1 MRAAD
6 SVVEDDRGWQGSPAK
21 GRQSEME
28 NGSAA
33 ARPLRRRRR
42 ARGLIAPALAVVA
55 LLVAACGGGGGGGGS
70 SSSSGPTTLKVGVIP
85 IADVAPLY
93 NGIKQGFFRP
103 ENLNIKPQ
111 LAEGGAT
118 ITAQTVSG
126 DLQVGFS
133 NVTSL
138 VIASSKKLPVTIVA
152 SGVNGAKDDSGAWD
166 AVLSKKGSPIKDL
179 KALEGKT
186 VSVNNL
192 NNVGPLTINNAM
204 EKAGADYKKVK
215 YVEVPFPDANAALNT
230 GRIDAA
236 FVVEPFV
243 SQGTAQGSN
252 AVTHSFEETAPNYAV
267 ATYFATKQYAAQ
279 NKDVLDRFVRAID
292 KSLDYAQSHPDLVRQ
307 LVPTYTKIPKDVASK
322 MKLPQWS
329 ADLNQPSIQQ
339 AVDLAQKYGFIENK
353 PDLGELI
360 RSSSGS

>member
-1 MRAAD
+1 
-6 SVVEDDRGWQGSPAK
+6 
-21 GRQSEME
+21 ME
-28 NGSAA
+28 NGSVPA
-33 ARPLRRRRR
+33 ARRGARRGV
-42 ARGLIAPALAVVA
+42 AALAVAVA
-55 LLVAACGGGGGGGGS
+55 ALMGIAACGGGDDGGGGGGGS
-70 SSSSGPTTLKVGVIP
+70 ASNKPTTLKVGVIP

-93 NGIKQGFFRP
+93 VGMKQGFFKQ
-103 ENLNIKPQ
+103 ENLTIQPQ

-126 DLQVGFS
+126 DLQIGFS

-138 VIASSKKLPVTIVA
+138 VIASSKKLPVQIVA
-152 SGVNGAKDDSGAWD
+152 SGVQAAKDESDAWD

-192 NNVGPLTINNAM
+192 NNVGPLTINTAM
-204 EKAGADYKKVK
+204 EKAGADYKKIK
-215 YVEVPFPDANAALNT
+215 YVEVPFPDANAALET

-243 SQGTAQGSN
+243 SQGTARGAN
-252 AVTHSFEETAPNYAV
+252 AVTHSFEETAPSYAV

-279 NKDVLDRFVRAID
+279 NKDVLDRFVRAIN
-292 KSLDYAQSHPDLVRQ
+292 KSLAYSQSHPDLVRQ
-307 LVPTYTKIPKDVASK
+307 VVPTYTKIPKDVAAK

-329 ADLNQPSIQQ
+329 ANLNEPSIQQ
-339 AVDLAQKYGFIENK
+339 TADLAQKYGFIKDK
-353 PDLGELI
+353 PDMGELI
-360 RSSSGS
+360 RQQSGS

>member
-1 MRAAD
+1 
-6 SVVEDDRGWQGSPAK
+6 
-21 GRQSEME
+21 ME
-28 NGSAA
+28 NGSGTA
-33 ARPLRRRRR
+33 ARRGARRTV
-42 ARGLIAPALAVVA
+42 AALAVA
-55 LLVAACGGGGGGGGS
+55 VAAFMGISACGGGDSGGGGGGAS
-70 SSSSGPTTLKVGVIP
+70 NKPTTLKVGVIP

-93 NGIKQGFFRP
+93 IGIKKGFFKQ
-103 ENLNIKPQ
+103 ENLTIQPQ

-138 VIASSKKLPVTIVA
+138 AIASSKKLPVQIVA
-152 SGVNGAKDDSGAWD
+152 SGVQGAKDDSGAWD

-204 EKAGADYKKVK
+204 EKAGADYKKIK
-215 YVEVPFPDANAALNT
+215 YVEVPFPDANAALDT

-243 SQGTAQGSN
+243 SQGTAQGAN
-252 AVTHSFEETAPNYAV
+252 AVTHSFEETAPSYAV
-267 ATYFATKQYAAQ
+267 ATYFVTKQYAAQ
-279 NKDVLDRFVRAID
+279 NKDVLDRFVRAIN
-292 KSLDYAQSHPDLVRQ
+292 KSLDYAQGHPDEVRQ
-307 LVPTYTKIPKDVASK
+307 IVPTYTKIPKDVAAK

-329 ADLNQPSIQQ
+329 SDLNQQSIQQ
-339 AVDLAQKYGFIENK
+339 TVDLAQKYGFIKDK

-360 RSSSGS
+360 RPASGS

>member
-1 MRAAD
+1 M
-6 SVVEDDRGWQGSPAK
+6 K
-21 GRQSEME
+21 
-28 NGSAA
+28 
-33 ARPLRRRRR
+33 
-42 ARGLIAPALAVVA
+42 RGLALVAVSA
-55 LLVAACGGGGGGGGS
+55 LVAAGCGGDGGGTSKGE
-70 SSSSGPTTLKVGVIP
+70 PATLKVGVIP

-93 NGIKQGFFRP
+93 IGMKQGFFKQ
-103 ENLNIKPQ
+103 ENLTIQPQ

-126 DLQVGFS
+126 DLQIGFS

-138 VIASSKKLPVTIVA
+138 VIASSKKLPVRIVA
-152 SGVNGAKDDSGAWD
+152 SGVQAAADESDAWD

-192 NNVGPLTINNAM
+192 NNVGPLTINTAM

-215 YVEVPFPDANAALNT
+215 YVEVPFPDANAALEG

-243 SQGTAQGSN
+243 SQGTAQGAT
-252 AVTHSFEETAPNYAV
+252 AVTHSFEATAPSYAV

-279 NKDVLDRFVRAID
+279 NKDVLDRFVRAIN
-292 KSLDYAQSHPDLVRQ
+292 KSLDYAQSHPDEVRQ
-307 LVPTYTKIPKDVASK
+307 IVPTYTKIPKEVAAK
-322 MKLPQWS
+322 
-329 ADLNQPSIQQ
+329 
-339 AVDLAQKYGFIENK
+339 
-353 PDLGELI
+353 
-360 RSSSGS
+360 

>member
-1 MRAAD
+1 M
-6 SVVEDDRGWQGSPAK
+6 EDDRGAAGAGREREAEMDKGSVP
-21 GRQSEME
+21 
-28 NGSAA
+28 A
-33 ARPLRRRRR
+33 ARRGARR
-42 ARGLIAPALAVVA
+42 GVVA
-55 LLVAACGGGGGGGGS
+55 VAVAVAALMGIAACGGGDSGGGGGGS
-70 SSSSGPTTLKVGVIP
+70 ASNKPTTLKVGVIP

-93 NGIKQGFFRP
+93 VGMKQGFFKQ
-103 ENLNIKPQ
+103 ENLTIKPQ

-138 VIASSKKLPVTIVA
+138 VIASSKKLPVQIVA
-152 SGVNGAKDDSGAWD
+152 SGVQGAKDDSGAWD
-166 AVLSKKGSPIKDL
+166 AVLSKKGSPVKDL

-204 EKAGADYKKVK
+204 EKAGADYKKIK
-215 YVEVPFPDANAALNT
+215 YVEVPFPDANAALDT

-243 SQGTAQGSN
+243 SQGAAQGAN

-267 ATYFATKQYAAQ
+267 ATYFTTKQYAAQ
-279 NKDVLDRFVRAID
+279 NKDVVDRFVRAIN

-307 LVPTYTKIPKDVASK
+307 VVPTYTKIPPAAAKK
-322 MKLPQWS
+322 IQLPQWS
-329 ADLNQPSIQQ
+329 SNLNTASIQQ
-339 AVDLAQKYGFIENK
+339 TADLAQKYGFIKDK
-353 PDLGELI
+353 PDMGDLI
-360 RSSSGS
+360 RQQSGS

>member
-1 MRAAD
+1 MEKGSGAPGRAA
-6 SVVEDDRGWQGSPAK
+6 
-21 GRQSEME
+21 
-28 NGSAA
+28 
-33 ARPLRRRRR
+33 RRW
-42 ARGLIAPALAVVA
+42 AVGLAVAVA
-55 LLVAACGGGGGGGGS
+55 ALMGIAACGGGDDSGGGGGAS
-70 SSSSGPTTLKVGVIP
+70 NKPTTLKVGVIP

-93 NGIKQGFFRP
+93 VGMKQGFFKQ
-103 ENLNIKPQ
+103 ENLTIQPQ

-126 DLQVGFS
+126 DLQIGFS

-138 VIASSKKLPVTIVA
+138 VIASSKKLPVQIVA
-152 SGVNGAKDDSGAWD
+152 SGVQAAKDDSGAWD

-204 EKAGADYKKVK
+204 EKAGADYKKIK
-215 YVEVPFPDANAALNT
+215 YVEVPFPDANAALDT

-243 SQGTAQGSN
+243 SQGKAQGAN
-252 AVTHSFEETAPNYAV
+252 EITHSFEETAPNYTV
-267 ATYFATKQYAAQ
+267 ATYFVTKQYAAQ
-279 NKDVLDRFVRAID
+279 NKDALDRFVRAIN
-292 KSLDYAQSHPDLVRQ
+292 KSLDYAQTHPDVVRQ
-307 LVPTYTKIPKDVASK
+307 IVPTYTKIPADVAAK
-322 MKLPQWS
+322 IQLPTWS
-329 ADLNQPSIQQ
+329 PNLNQPSIQQ
-339 AVDLAQKYGFIENK
+339 TVDLAQRYGFITDK

-360 RSSSGS
+360 RQQSGS

>member
-1 MRAAD
+1 
-6 SVVEDDRGWQGSPAK
+6 
-21 GRQSEME
+21 ME
-28 NGSAA
+28 NGSGTA
-33 ARPLRRRRR
+33 ARPGARRTV
-42 ARGLIAPALAVVA
+42 AALAVA
-55 LLVAACGGGGGGGGS
+55 VAALMGIAACGGVDSGGGGGGDANK
-70 SSSSGPTTLKVGVIP
+70 PTTLKVGVIP

-93 NGIKQGFFRP
+93 VGIKQGFFKQ
-103 ENLNIKPQ
+103 ENLTIQPQ

-126 DLQVGFS
+126 DLQIGFS

-138 VIASSKKLPVTIVA
+138 VIASSKKLPVRIVA
-152 SGVNGAKDDSGAWD
+152 SGVQGAASDKDAWD

-204 EKAGADYKKVK
+204 EKAGADYKKIK
-215 YVEVPFPDANAALNT
+215 YVEVPFPDANGALDT

-243 SQGTAQGSN
+243 SQGKAQGAN
-252 AVTHSFEETAPNYAV
+252 QVTHSFEETSPNYAV

-279 NKDVLDRFVRAID
+279 NKDVLDRFVRAIN
-292 KSLDYAQSHPDLVRQ
+292 KSLDYAQSHPDVVRQ
-307 LVPTYTKIPKDVASK
+307 IVPTYTKIPKEVAAK

-329 ADLNQPSIQQ
+329 ATLNTASIQQ
-339 AVDLAQKYGFIENK
+339 TADLAQKYGFIKDK
-353 PDLGELI
+353 PDMGDLI
-360 RSSSGS
+360 RQQSGS

>member
-1 MRAAD
+1 MQKGSEPGRRTARRWLAAVAI
-6 SVVEDDRGWQGSPAK
+6 SV
-21 GRQSEME
+21 
-28 NGSAA
+28 AA
-33 ARPLRRRRR
+33 LM
-42 ARGLIAPALAVVA
+42 GI
-55 LLVAACGGGGGGGGS
+55 AACGGGDDGGGGGGDS
-70 SSSSGPTTLKVGVIP
+70 NKPTTLKVGVIP

-93 NGIKQGFFRP
+93 VGMKQGFFKQ
-103 ENLNIKPQ
+103 ENLTIQPQ

-126 DLQVGFS
+126 DLQIGFS

-138 VIASSKKLPVTIVA
+138 VIASSKKLPVQIVA
-152 SGVNGAKDDSGAWD
+152 SGVQAAKDDSGAWD

-204 EKAGADYKKVK
+204 EKAGADYKKIK
-215 YVEVPFPDANAALNT
+215 YVEVPFPDANAALDT

-243 SQGTAQGSN
+243 SQGKAQGAN
-252 AVTHSFEETAPNYAV
+252 EITHSFEETAPNYTV
-267 ATYFATKQYAAQ
+267 ATYFVTKQYAAQ
-279 NKDVLDRFVRAID
+279 NKDALDRFVRAIN
-292 KSLDYAQSHPDLVRQ
+292 KSLDYAQTHPDVVRQ
-307 LVPTYTKIPKDVASK
+307 IVPTYTKIPADVAAK
-322 MKLPQWS
+322 IQLPTWS
-329 ADLNQPSIQQ
+329 PNLNQPSIQQ
-339 AVDLAQKYGFIENK
+339 TVDLAQRYGFITDK

-360 RSSSGS
+360 RQQSGS

>member
-1 MRAAD
+1 MRTL
-6 SVVEDDRGWQGSPAK
+6 K
-21 GRQSEME
+21 TL
-28 NGSAA
+28 
-33 ARPLRRRRR
+33 LR
-42 ARGLIAPALAVVA
+42 ASLALALVA
-55 LLVAACGGGGGGGGS
+55 IAACGGGDNGGGGG
-70 SSSSGPTTLKVGVIP
+70 GNANKPTTLKVGVIP

-93 NGIKQGFFRP
+93 VGIKQGFFKQ
-103 ENLNIKPQ
+103 ENLDIKPQ

-138 VIASSKKLPVTIVA
+138 VIAASKKLPVQIVA
-152 SGVNGAKDDSGAWD
+152 SGVQGAKDDSGAWD

-192 NNVGPLTINNAM
+192 NNVGPLTINTAM

-215 YVEVPFPDANAALNT
+215 YVEVPFPDANAALDT

-243 SQGTAQGSN
+243 SQGKAQGAN
-252 AVTHSFEETAPNYAV
+252 EVTHSFEETSPNYAV
-267 ATYFATKQYAAQ
+267 ATYFVTKQYAAQ
-279 NKDVLDRFVRAID
+279 NKGVLDRFVRAIN

-307 LVPTYTKIPKDVASK
+307 VVPTYTKIPKDVAAK
-322 MKLPQWS
+322 MRLPQWS
-329 ADLNQPSIQQ
+329 ADLNRPSIQQ
-339 AVDLAQKYGFIENK
+339 TADLAQKYGFIKDK
-353 PDLGELI
+353 PSLNDLI
-360 RSSSGS
+360 RQPSGQ

>member
-1 MRAAD
+1 VAT
-6 SVVEDDRGWQGSPAK
+6 PI
-21 GRQSEME
+21 
-28 NGSAA
+28 GSAH
-33 ARPLRRRRR
+33 ARPRR
-42 ARGLIAPALAVVA
+42 ARRA
-55 LLVAACGGGGGGGGS
+55 LLAATAAVLALVAIAACGGGGDNGGGG
-70 SSSSGPTTLKVGVIP
+70 GGGNANKPTTLKVGVIP

-93 NGIKQGFFRP
+93 VGIKQGFFKQ
-103 ENLNIKPQ
+103 ENLTIQPQ

-138 VIASSKKLPVTIVA
+138 VIAASKKLPVQIVA
-152 SGVNGAKDDSGAWD
+152 SGVQGAKDDSGAWD

-192 NNVGPLTINNAM
+192 NNVGPLTINTAM
-204 EKAGADYKKVK
+204 QKAGADYKKVK
-215 YVEVPFPDANAALNT
+215 YVEVPFPDANAALET

-243 SQGTAQGSN
+243 SQGKAQGAN
-252 AVTHSFEETAPNYAV
+252 EVTHSFEETAPNYAV
-267 ATYFATKQYAAQ
+267 ATYFVTKQYAAQ
-279 NKDVLDRFVRAID
+279 NKDVIDRFVRAIN

-307 LVPTYTKIPKDVASK
+307 VVPTYTKIPKDVAAK
-322 MKLPQWS
+322 IRLPQWS
-329 ADLNQPSIQQ
+329 ADLNRPSIQQ
-339 AVDLAQKYGFIENK
+339 TADLAQKYGFIKDK
-353 PDLGELI
+353 PSLNDLI
-360 RSSSGS
+360 RQPSGQ

>member
-1 MRAAD
+1 M
-6 SVVEDDRGWQGSPAK
+6 G
-21 GRQSEME
+21 
-28 NGSAA
+28 NGSTAA
-33 ARPLRRRRR
+33 ARHDSRR
-42 ARGLIAPALAVVA
+42 ARRFLGALAVAVA
-55 LLVAACGGGGGGGGS
+55 ALFAVAACGGGGGGGS
-70 SSSSGPTTLKVGVIP
+70 SSSSNKPTTLKVGVIP

-93 NGIKQGFFRP
+93 VGIKQGFFKQ
-103 ENLNIKPQ
+103 ENLNIQPQ

-118 ITAQTVSG
+118 ITAQVVSG

-138 VIASSKKLPVTIVA
+138 VIASSKKLPVQIVA

-166 AVLSKKGSPIKDL
+166 AVLSKKGSPIKDV

-215 YVEVPFPDANAALNT
+215 YVEVPFPDANAALET

-243 SQGTAQGSN
+243 SQGTARGAN
-252 AVTHSFEETAPNYAV
+252 AVTHSFEETAPSYAV

-279 NKDVLDRFVRAID
+279 NKDVLDRFVRAIN
-292 KSLDYAQSHPDLVRQ
+292 KSLAYSQSHPDLVRQ
-307 LVPTYTKIPKDVASK
+307 VVPTYTKIPKDVAAK

-329 ADLNQPSIQQ
+329 ANLNEPSIQQ
-339 AVDLAQKYGFIENK
+339 TADLAQKYGFIKDK
-353 PDLGELI
+353 PDMGELI
-360 RSSSGS
+360 RQQSGS

>member
-1 MRAAD
+1 MATPIG
-6 SVVEDDRGWQGSPAK
+6 SSPA
-21 GRQSEME
+21 
-28 NGSAA
+28 
-33 ARPLRRRRR
+33 RPRR
-42 ARGLIAPALAVVA
+42 ARRA
-55 LLVAACGGGGGGGGS
+55 LLAATAAVLALVAIAACGGDDGGGGGANAS
-70 SSSSGPTTLKVGVIP
+70 KPTTLKVGVIP

-93 NGIKQGFFRP
+93 VGIKQGFFRQ
-103 ENLNIKPQ
+103 EKLDIKPQ

-118 ITAQTVSG
+118 ITAQVVSG
-126 DLQVGFS
+126 DLQIGFS

-138 VIASSKKLPVTIVA
+138 VIAASKKLPVQIVA
-152 SGVNGAKDDSGAWD
+152 SGVHGAKDDSGAWD

-215 YVEVPFPDANAALNT
+215 YVEVPFPDANGALDT

-243 SQGTAQGSN
+243 SQGKAQG
-252 AVTHSFEETAPNYAV
+252 ATEVTHSFEETSPNYAV
-267 ATYFATKQYAAQ
+267 ATYFVTKQYAAQ
-279 NKDVLDRFVRAID
+279 NKDVLDRFVRAIN

-307 LVPTYTKIPKDVASK
+307 VVPTYTKIPKDVAAK
-322 MKLPQWS
+322 MRLPQWS
-329 ADLNQPSIQQ
+329 ADLNRPSIQQ
-339 AVDLAQKYGFIENK
+339 TADLAQKYGFIKDK
-353 PDLGELI
+353 PSIDDLI
-360 RSSSGS
+360 RQSGR

>member
-1 MRAAD
+1 
-6 SVVEDDRGWQGSPAK
+6 
-21 GRQSEME
+21 ME

-33 ARPLRRRRR
+33 TRPLRRRHRG
-42 ARGLIAPALAVVA
+42 RGLIAPALALVA
-55 LLVAACGGGGGGGGS
+55 LLVAACGGGGGGGGGGS
-70 SSSSGPTTLKVGVIP
+70 SSNGPATLKVGVIP

-93 NGIKQGFFRP
+93 VGIKQGFFKQA
-103 ENLNIKPQ
+103 NLTIKPQ

-138 VIASSKKLPVTIVA
+138 VIAASKKLPVQIVA
-152 SGVNGAKDDSGAWD
+152 SGVSAAKDDSGAWD
-166 AVLSKKGSPIKDL
+166 AVLSKKGSGIKSL
-179 KALEGKT
+179 KDLEGKT

-215 YVEVPFPDANAALNT
+215 YVEVPFPDANGALDT

-243 SQGTAQGSN
+243 SQGKAQGAN
-252 AVTHSFEETAPNYAV
+252 EVTHSFEDTAPSYSV
-267 ATYFATKQYAAQ
+267 ATYFVTKQYAAQ
-279 NKDVLDRFVRAID
+279 NKGVLDRFVRAMN

-307 LVPTYTKIPKDVASK
+307 VVPTYTKIPAAVAAK
-322 MKLPQWS
+322 MQLPQWS
-329 ADLNQPSIQQ
+329 STLNRQSIQQ
-339 AVDLAQKYGFIENK
+339 TADLAQKYGFIKDK
-353 PDLGELI
+353 PSLDDLI
-360 RSSSGS
+360 RPQSGSGS

>member
-1 MRAAD
+1 VRTPI
-6 SVVEDDRGWQGSPAK
+6 R
-21 GRQSEME
+21 
-28 NGSAA
+28 SAA
-33 ARPLRRRRR
+33 ARR
-42 ARGLIAPALAVVA
+42 ARSRRAVVA
-55 LLVAACGGGGGGGGS
+55 ASAAVIALVAIAACGGGDNGGGGG
-70 SSSSGPTTLKVGVIP
+70 GNANKPTTLKVGVIP

-93 NGIKQGFFRP
+93 VGIKQGFFKQ
-103 ENLNIKPQ
+103 ENLDIKPQ

-138 VIASSKKLPVTIVA
+138 VIAASKKLPVQIVA
-152 SGVNGAKDDSGAWD
+152 SGVQGAKDDSGAWD

-192 NNVGPLTINNAM
+192 NNVGPLTINTAM
-204 EKAGADYKKVK
+204 EKVGADYKKVK
-215 YVEVPFPDANAALNT
+215 YVEVPFPDANAALDT

-243 SQGTAQGSN
+243 SQGKAQGAN
-252 AVTHSFEETAPNYAV
+252 EVTHSFEETSPNYAV
-267 ATYFATKQYAAQ
+267 ATYFVTKQYAAQ
-279 NKDVLDRFVRAID
+279 NKDVLDRFVRAIN

-307 LVPTYTKIPKDVASK
+307 VVPTYTKIPKDVAAK
-322 MKLPQWS
+322 MRLPQWS
-329 ADLNQPSIQQ
+329 ADLNRPSIQQ
-339 AVDLAQKYGFIENK
+339 TADLAQKYGFIKQK
-353 PDLGELI
+353 PDLNDLI
-360 RSSSGS
+360 RQPSGQ

>member
-1 MRAAD
+1 M
-6 SVVEDDRGWQGSPAK
+6 QKGSGEP
-21 GRQSEME
+21 GRQTARRWL
-28 NGSAA
+28 AA
-33 ARPLRRRRR
+33 
-42 ARGLIAPALAVVA
+42 VA
-55 LLVAACGGGGGGGGS
+55 ISVAALMGIAACGGGDDGGGGGGGGDS
-70 SSSSGPTTLKVGVIP
+70 NKPTTLKVGVIP

-93 NGIKQGFFRP
+93 VGMKQGFFKQ
-103 ENLNIKPQ
+103 ENLTIQPQ

-126 DLQVGFS
+126 DLQIGFS

-138 VIASSKKLPVTIVA
+138 VIASSKKLPVQIVA
-152 SGVNGAKDDSGAWD
+152 SGVQAAKDDSGAWD

-204 EKAGADYKKVK
+204 EKAGADYKKIK
-215 YVEVPFPDANAALNT
+215 YVEVPFPDANAALDT

-243 SQGTAQGSN
+243 SQGKAQGAN
-252 AVTHSFEETAPNYAV
+252 EITHSFEETAPNYTV
-267 ATYFATKQYAAQ
+267 ATYFVTKQYAAQ
-279 NKDVLDRFVRAID
+279 NKDALDRFVRAIN
-292 KSLDYAQSHPDLVRQ
+292 KSLDYAQTHPDVVRQ
-307 LVPTYTKIPKDVASK
+307 IVPTYTKIPADVAAK
-322 MKLPQWS
+322 IQLPTWS
-329 ADLNQPSIQQ
+329 PNLNQPSIQQ
-339 AVDLAQKYGFIENK
+339 TVDLAQRYGFITDK

-360 RSSSGS
+360 RQQSGS

>member
-1 MRAAD
+1 M
-6 SVVEDDRGWQGSPAK
+6 Q
-21 GRQSEME
+21 
-28 NGSAA
+28 NGSGTA
-33 ARPLRRRRR
+33 ARRGARRTVV
-42 ARGLIAPALAVVA
+42 ALAVAVA
-55 LLVAACGGGGGGGGS
+55 ALMGIAACGGGDSGGGGGDS
-70 SSSSGPTTLKVGVIP
+70 ASNKPTTLKVGVIP

-93 NGIKQGFFRP
+93 IGMKQGFFKQ
-103 ENLNIKPQ
+103 ENLTIQPQ

-138 VIASSKKLPVTIVA
+138 AIASSKKLPVQIVA
-152 SGVNGAKDDSGAWD
+152 SGVQGAKDDSGAWD

-215 YVEVPFPDANAALNT
+215 YVEVPFPDANAALDT

-243 SQGTAQGSN
+243 SQGTAQGAN

-267 ATYFATKQYAAQ
+267 ATYFVTKQYAAQ
-279 NKDVLDRFVRAID
+279 NKDVLDRFVRAIN
-292 KSLDYAQSHPDLVRQ
+292 KSLDYAQSHPDEVRQ
-307 LVPTYTKIPKDVASK
+307 IVPTYTKIPKDVAAK

-329 ADLNQPSIQQ
+329 SDLNQPSIQQ
-339 AVDLAQKYGFIENK
+339 TVDLAQKYGFIKDK

-360 RSSSGS
+360 RPASGS